1 MTRIDPRPGAGSR
14 RHSGEQPGRLHY
26 YPGCVTAANER
37 ATGTLLQA
45 VQLTLSAANHA
56 ARRFDAGT
64 AADEMKY
71 VRLHSG

>member
-1 MTRIDPRPGAGSR
+1 M
-14 RHSGEQPGRLHY
+14 
-26 YPGCVTAANER
+26 TAANER